1 MDIATAGRHHRFST
15 IYNKHILFHQSK
27 LGRDVELQ
35 NTRIIIFKSP
45 RDVHQVATLNVLLGL
60 GTAFVDWCGDAT
72 SVPFGHLL
80 VDLSPRTDG
89 RLHYCTNSGNIPSN
103 FYVPDNL
110 KHLKSLDDE
119 HTKTLYSP
127 SIPTLFPRMQNSV
140 SKNLSKKIMRFLS
153 QCTLNLLQG
162 NLSKLKKKSLPKV
175 QRRNSR
181 TEFKKNHLEATK
193 KSTFVAKRFLLI
205 KTLSPLVIIHLS
217 WDGTVCSSTC
227 FCLPQ
232 QQRPNHCH
240 KKRTTHIQTW
250 ANSHVPRRY
259 L

>member
-15 IYNKHILFHQSK
+15 IYNKHNLFHQSK

-35 NTRIIIFKSP
+35 NTCIIIFKSP

-140 SKNLSKKIMRFLS
+140 SKNLSKRNYAIS
-153 QCTLNLLQG
+153 QPVHSQLAAR
-162 NLSKLKKKSLPKV
+162 KLVK
-175 QRRNSR
+175 
-181 TEFKKNHLEATK
+181 TK
-193 KSTFVAKRFLLI
+193 KEVTS
-205 KTLSPLVIIHLS
+205 
-217 WDGTVCSSTC
+217 
-227 FCLPQ
+227 
-232 QQRPNHCH
+232 
-240 KKRTTHIQTW
+240 
-250 ANSHVPRRY
+250 
-259 L
+259 